1 MRSVGASIS
10 GERKEAFT
18 RTRLSLTVGRRCRT
32 RPASHLGDDGEV
44 DAGTASPGTN
54 RPNVEAAAAIVDP
67 RKKSRRFKSCISS
80 LQFSAIHKLAA
91 RLPHLVVVHVADRDL
106 RPPVSTHR

>member
-54 RPNVEAAAAIVDP
+54 RPNVEAAPAIAEP
-67 RKKSRRFKSCISS
+67 RKKSRRLKPVFPRSNFLLSTS
-80 LQFSAIHKLAA
+80 GTAA
-91 RLPHLVVVHVADRDL
+91 YPHYWRGNGQ
-106 RPPVSTHR
+106 S

>member
-18 RTRLSLTVGRRCRT
+18 RTRLSLTVGRRRRT

-54 RPNVEAAAAIVDP
+54 RPNVEAAPAIIDP
-67 RKKSRRFKSCISS
+67 RKKSRRLKSGSPASNFWVFTRPEAHYPIYSRRS
-80 LQFSAIHKLAA
+80 GHAAIAA
-91 RLPHLVVVHVADRDL
+91 P
-106 RPPVSTHR
+106 